1 MHLKNWGG
9 QMTIEE
15 AVNILE
21 ERRGFIEQLTE
32 ANKGNEEFEKSLAV
46 KFCEEYVALGMAIS
60 ALGGA
65 E

>member
-1 MHLKNWGG
+1 
-9 QMTIEE
+9 MTNEE
-15 AVNILE
+15 AVKILK
-21 ERRGFIEQLTE
+21 ERREFIDELTE

>member
-1 MHLKNWGG
+1 
-9 QMTIEE
+9 MTNEE
-15 AVNILE
+15 AIRIMK
-21 ERRGFIEQLTE
+21 ERREFIEQLTE

-46 KFCEEYVALGMAIS
+46 KFCKEYVALGMAIN

>member
-1 MHLKNWGG
+1 
-9 QMTIEE
+9 MTIEE

-21 ERRGFIEQLTE
+21 ERREFIEQLTE